1 LDLLAAEWLGL
12 VGGAIGTFGFIPQV
26 IRVFKLKSA
35 REISL
40 LWNFAFIVGGGCWLS
55 YGIILQLTSVM
66 LWSSISVIL
75 GFALIYAKLKY
86 GR

>member
-1 LDLLAAEWLGL
+1 LLAVEWLGL

-35 REISL
+35 HEISL
-40 LWNFAFIVGGGCWLS
+40 PWNISFLIGICFWFAYGLILQRFSLILWN
-55 YGIILQLTSVM
+55 
-66 LWSSISVIL
+66 SISITL
-75 GFALIYAKLKY
+75 GVALLYAKLKY

>member
-1 LDLLAAEWLGL
+1 LLAAEWIGL
-12 VGGAIGTFGFIPQV
+12 IGGAISTIGFLPQV

-40 LWNFAFIVGGGCWLS
+40 LWSFSFIVGVGCWLT
-55 YGIILQLTSVM
+55 YGILLQLTSVM
-66 LWSSISVIL
+66 LWSSISVFL
-75 GFALIYAKLKY
+75 GSALIYAKLKY

>member
-1 LDLLAAEWLGL
+1 LLAAEWIGL
-12 VGGAIGTFGFIPQV
+12 IGGAIGTIGFLPQV

-40 LWNFAFIVGGGCWLS
+40 LWSFSFIVGVGCWLT
-55 YGIILQLTSVM
+55 YGILLQLTSVM
-66 LWSSISVIL
+66 LWSSISVFL
-75 GFALIYAKLKY
+75 GSALIYAKLKY